1 MLNFVNK
8 FLFNKYMERVRSNMT
23 LAWRTLEISD
33 NCEYEGNQKNSTHFF
48 NQASKYLLEAHKEL
62 CFAASSIPNN
72 DPLAEY
78 QIVEVILKLDDPIK
92 YYSNY
97 YGLEFMYKFKTKTI
111 ENKWNEQSQ
120 MFTNNSKDLIEYEK
134 ILEKMSIK

>member
-8 FLFNKYMERVRSNMT
+8 FLFKKCMERVRSNMT

-33 NCEYEGNQKNSTHFF
+33 NCEYKGNQKNSTHFF

-62 CFAASSIPNN
+62 CFAVSSIPNN

-97 YGLEFMYKFKTKTI
+97 HGLEFMYKFKTKTI

-120 MFTNNSKDLIEYEK
+120 MFTNNSKDLIEYERIMK
-134 ILEKMSIK
+134 KMSLK

>member
-8 FLFNKYMERVRSNMT
+8 YLFNKCMKRVQSNMT
-23 LAWRTLEISD
+23 LAWRTIKISD
-33 NCEYEGNQKNSTHFF
+33 NCESDRNQKNSTHFF

-62 CFAASSIPNN
+62 CFAASTIPKN

-78 QIVEVILKLDDPIK
+78 QIVEVILKLDNPIK

-97 YGLEFMYKFKTKTI
+97 YGLEFMFKFKTKTI
-111 ENKWNEQSQ
+111 ENKWKEQSQ

-134 ILEKMSIK
+134 IIEKMSLE

>member
-8 FLFNKYMERVRSNMT
+8 YLFNKCMKRVQSNMT
-23 LAWRTLEISD
+23 LAWRTIKISD
-33 NCEYEGNQKNSTHFF
+33 NCEYERNQKDSTHFF

-72 DPLAEY
+72 PLAKY
-78 QIVEVILKLDDPIK
+78 QIVEVILKLDNPIK

-134 ILEKMSIK
+134 IMEKMSLE